1 MDFCSV
7 FCVHGVLRVS
17 LFYRFPHSFLFLK
30 FIHIAVKFCI
40 WRRGTVPPALSMFFK
55 KEESVFRI
63 PFTLFFTQQVS
74 YERENLCLCTCER
87 AHIQGKVFLNNLDY
101 WVPHRAKQTA
111 GNWLGSD
118 WYVDWS
124 GSSTFLHTKSPC
136 LLIREAI
143 TTLKD
148 AILSNL
154 ECHVYFIV
162 LCKWFPVAPCGTLI
176 FYILTGCIKTTQKR
190 KHTSQPPW
198 ALWHFCSSHF
208 HLQIASHFLWLSF
221 PWWGRREADISAGL
235 WKRTKTTANSF
246 VLVYPLKPSLI
257 YSQVLAGHEMCSG
270 QIANHPLL
278 TSSGL
283 SGICETEMG
292 TPSHYEVPSQPVD
305 FFLHVKGSSN
315 HRDKMCRWSGIGS
328 YHTCWTCFDGKAA
341 CMVGGV

>member
-1 MDFCSV
+1 M
-7 FCVHGVLRVS
+7 
-17 LFYRFPHSFLFLK
+17 
-30 FIHIAVKFCI
+30 
-40 WRRGTVPPALSMFFK
+40 
-55 KEESVFRI
+55 
-63 PFTLFFTQQVS
+63 
-74 YERENLCLCTCER
+74 
-87 AHIQGKVFLNNLDY
+87 
-101 WVPHRAKQTA
+101 
-111 GNWLGSD
+111 
-118 WYVDWS
+118 
-124 GSSTFLHTKSPC
+124 
-136 LLIREAI
+136 
-143 TTLKD
+143 
-148 AILSNL
+148 
-154 ECHVYFIV
+154 YFIV

-221 PWWGRREADISAGL
+221 PWWGRCEADISAGL

-278 TSSGL
+278 TSSWL

-305 FFLHVKGSSN
+305 FFYTWKVHPTTEIRCVGEVALAHTTHAEHALMEKLLVWWEG
-315 HRDKMCRWSGIGS
+315 CRAV
-328 YHTCWTCFDGKAA
+328 T
-341 CMVGGV
+341 